1 MTKDSHALLHFVA
14 TLTEQPGV
22 YRMLDSSGTVL
33 YVGKAINL
41 KKRVSSYFSK
51 QNISVKTQ
59 TLVTQIASIEITVTR
74 TETEALLLESSLI
87 KSLMPK
93 YNILLRDDK
102 SYPYIH
108 VTKHRFPRMEIFRT
122 RKKPSTANYYGPYPS
137 ATSVREVL
145 QLIQKVFKIR
155 NCSDSYFNARSRPC
169 LQYEIK
175 RCTAPCVKFIQQET
189 YQQSVADAIRFLE
202 GKSSL
207 LIDTLTER
215 MQQAVTQLA
224 FEEAGILR
232 DQIKALRLI
241 QEQQAIVHTK
251 GNADVIA
258 VEAQPGFACIQYV
271 SIRNGQVLISRSF
284 FPSVPNIAETE
295 GMPDLW
301 QQTFEAFIAFYY
313 LDNPARIPEFII
325 TNHTLDGKN
334 LLENVLTDTGKKTCR
349 IHINPRGT
357 KKLWLDFALNNL
369 RISITEHQT
378 SSLTIQKRYEA
389 LKALLHYDKPVL
401 RMECFDISHT
411 RGHETVA
418 SCVVFDATGP
428 VNSQYRQFNIDN
440 ITPGDDYA
448 AMKQAVSRRFKYLLE
463 TNNLPDILI
472 IDGGKGQVSV
482 ACEALDALQI
492 KQVNIIG
499 VAKGPGRKAGFE
511 KLILIDEAREITLPP
526 DSPALH
532 LLQHIRD
539 EAHRFAIT
547 SHRKKRNKAS
557 FKSSLESLE
566 GIGPKRKQALLYRFG
581 GLRELSKASIEE
593 LVKVQGINEA
603 LAKKIYDHF
612 HP

>member
-1 MTKDSHALLHFVA
+1 MTKDPHTLLHFVA

-22 YRMLDSSGTVL
+22 YRMLDNAGTIL

-51 QNISVKTQ
+51 QNVSVKTQ
-59 TLVTQIASIEITVTR
+59 NLVTQIASIEITVTR

-93 YNILLRDDK
+93 YNVLLRDDK

-108 VTKHRFPRMEIFRT
+108 VTKHRYPRMEIFRT
-122 RKKPSTANYYGPYPS
+122 RKKPSTTDFYGPYPS
-137 ATSVREVL
+137 ATSVREAL

-175 RCTAPCVKFIQQET
+175 RCTAPCVNFIQQEA
-189 YQQSVADAIRFLE
+189 YQQSVTDAIRFLE

-207 LIDTLTER
+207 LIDTLTGR

-224 FEEAGILR
+224 FEEASVLR

-271 SIRNGQVLISRSF
+271 SIRNGQVIVSQAF

-325 TNHTLDGKN
+325 TNHALDEKN
-334 LLENVLTDTGKKTCR
+334 LLEKVLTDTRKKTCR

-357 KKLWLDFALNNL
+357 KKRWLDFALNNL

-389 LKALLHYDKPVL
+389 LKALLHYDKPIS

-463 TNNLPDILI
+463 MNNLPDILI

-492 KQVNIIG
+492 QQVNIIG
-499 VAKGPGRKAGFE
+499 VAKGPGRKAGWE
-511 KLILIDEAREITLPP
+511 KLILVDEAREIILPP

-581 GLRELSKASIEE
+581 GVRELSKASIEE
-593 LVKVQGINEA
+593 IVKVQGISEA

>member
-1 MTKDSHALLHFVA
+1 MTKDPHVLLHFVA
-14 TLTEQPGV
+14 ALPEQPGV

-51 QNISVKTQ
+51 QNVSVKTQ

-93 YNILLRDDK
+93 YNVLLRDDK
-102 SYPYIH
+102 TYPYIH

-122 RKKPSTANYYGPYPS
+122 RKKPSTADFYGPYPS
-137 ATSVREVL
+137 ATSVREAL

-175 RCTAPCVKFIQQET
+175 RCTAPCVNFIQQEA

-207 LIDTLTER
+207 LIDTLTGR

-224 FEEAGILR
+224 FEEASVLR

-251 GNADVIA
+251 GNADVIV

-271 SIRNGQVLISRSF
+271 SIRNGQVIVSRAF
-284 FPSVPNIAETE
+284 FPSVPNITETA
-295 GMPDLW
+295 GMPDVW

-325 TNHTLDGKN
+325 TNHNLDEKN
-334 LLENVLTDTGKKTCR
+334 LLEKVLTDTGKKTCR
-349 IHINPRGT
+349 IHINPRGA
-357 KKLWLDFALNNL
+357 KKRWLDFALNNL

-389 LKALLHYDKPVL
+389 LKALLHYDKPIS

-428 VNSQYRQFNIDN
+428 VNNQYRQFNIDN

-492 KQVNIIG
+492 QQVNIIG
-499 VAKGPGRKAGFE
+499 VAKGPGRKAGWE
-511 KLILIDEAREITLPP
+511 KLILVDEAREIILPP

-547 SHRKKRNKAS
+547 SHRKKRSKAS

-593 LVKVQGINEA
+593 IAKVQGISEA